1 LKVEKN
7 KKYTGDSSAL
17 KESVENEKKLSKKC
31 FFGIVEKY
39 EGEFNDKPLSHKDTF
54 VSIEK
59 HSGIFEMTNFSRNKK
74 NRFWKF
80 GKTNYWLCVYSE
92 NQDLEIGDFLSLN
105 LSGNLN
111 CKTGI
116 EI

>member
-1 LKVEKN
+1 MKVEKN

-80 GKTNYWLCVYSE
+80 GKTNY
-92 NQDLEIGDFLSLN
+92 
-105 LSGNLN
+105 
-111 CKTGI
+111 
-116 EI
+116 